1 MAQDS
6 RFEFSRADRVRKA
19 LMREVSDILRREV
32 KDPRI
37 ADTLV
42 SIIDVEVS
50 GDLRH
55 AKVFVSVMADE
66 DKQTEIM
73 AILDEWTPRIRSEVG
88 QRIRLRYTPEIVFLA
103 DNALERG
110 ARVSQ
115 LLEQIRNGDV

>member
-6 RFEFSRADRVRKA
+6 RFESSRADRVRKA
-19 LMREVSDILRREV
+19 MMREVSDILRREV

-66 DKQTEIM
+66 AKQTEIM

>member
-19 LMREVSDILRREV
+19 MMREVSDILRREV

-37 ADTLV
+37 NDALV

-55 AKVFVSVMADE
+55 AKVFVSIMADG
-66 DKQTEIM
+66 DKQAEVM
-73 AILDEWTPRIRSEVG
+73 SILDEWTPRIRSEVG
-88 QRIRLRYTPEIVFLA
+88 QRIRLRYTPEIVFQS

-115 LLEQIRNGDV
+115 LLEQIRKGDV